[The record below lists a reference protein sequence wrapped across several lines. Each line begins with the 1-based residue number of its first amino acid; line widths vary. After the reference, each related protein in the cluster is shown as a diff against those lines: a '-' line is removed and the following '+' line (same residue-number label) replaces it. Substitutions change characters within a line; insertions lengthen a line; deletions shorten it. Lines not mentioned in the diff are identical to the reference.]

1 MKYDIEAEE
10 LKKISNKI
18 FAYRMVPFSVG
29 VIIFLILVVFPG
41 INEEIKLYIGAVIF
55 VLTIIAVAN
64 AEGKIRELR
73 EERNRVYNRSLSS
86 MIRYAHYEPERG
98 FDILEVGT
106 FGIIKL
112 GKDYNSVNYFQGH
125 YKEVGLRQADVV
137 IYGDSNYSENADII
151 NFFDGRIYEF
161 KTDKI
166 SVQNVKVFSKGY
178 DSRLNVSDYRVDVD
192 NLLFNDN
199 FDVYAPEPSEVAEV
213 LTSEMMEHLLILQNR
228 YKSIGF
234 RFGEGKVIVAIN
246 GLKVFFG
253 DNAENSVELA
263 IMQEEARISI
273 ELIEALGLV
282 TTEKKE

>member
-1 MKYDIEAEE
+1 MGNKELAEE

-18 FAYRMVPFSVG
+18 FAYRMIPFSVG
-29 VIIFLILVVFPG
+29 VILLLGLVFFPG
-41 INEEIKLYIGAVIF
+41 IDEEIKLYIGAFIIF
-55 VLTIIAVAN
+55 LTIMAVAN
-64 AEGKIRELR
+64 AEGKIGKLQ
-73 EERNRVYNRSLSS
+73 EERNKVYNRSLSS

-98 FDILEVGT
+98 FEQLEVGT

-112 GKDYNSVNYFQGH
+112 GKDYYSENYFQGH

-161 KTDKI
+161 RTDKI

-178 DSRLNVSDYRVDVD
+178 DSRLNVSEYRVDVD

-213 LTSEMMEHLLILQNR
+213 LTNEMMEHLLILQNR

-253 DNAENSVELA
+253 DNAKNSVELA
-263 IMQEEARISI
+263 IMQEETRISI

-282 TTEKKE
+282 TKGGL